1 MNDLGFRASNT
12 DPSLF
17 IRTTSNQLLLL
28 MVYVDDIVVTGSSNI
43 DIDEVIRQLYEKFAL
58 KDMGRLNFFLGIEV
72 QHVPKGVLLSQ
83 KKYILEI
90 LHKTEMT
97 GASSTP
103 TPMVSNPKLVASDGS
118 SPFADGHLYRSI
130 VGILQY
136 LCITRPDLAFCVNK
150 LSQFMNSPSDTHWKA
165 VKRVLRYLVG
175 TLDHGLLLTDGI
187 FELRCYSDADWAA
200 SVEDQRST
208 I

>member
-72 QHVPKGVLLSQ
+72 QHVSKEILLSQ
-83 KKYILEI
+83 KKYISVI
-90 LHKTEMT
+90 LQKIGMTEA
-97 GASSTP
+97 ASTH
-103 TPMVSNPKLVASDGS
+103 TPMVSTPKLVASDS
-118 SPFADGHLYRSI
+118 SPPFADGHLYRS
-130 VGILQY
+130 VVSML
-136 LCITRPDLAFCVNK
+136 
-150 LSQFMNSPSDTHWKA
+150 
-165 VKRVLRYLVG
+165 
-175 TLDHGLLLTDGI
+175 
-187 FELRCYSDADWAA
+187 
-200 SVEDQRST
+200 
-208 I
+208 